1 MTKYFSGSASRLS
14 SFRRFGKQH
23 VNVDNF
29 VPYVQDR
36 ERDIPLPRPTPSEPI
51 SLRRELKDSHDDFL
65 LAFDSPYPT
74 ESCIYCVQFSSRFI
88 LPYYECKYVDETIY
102 LLSKSRKLVVRH
114 NNRSGLWF
122 GGVFHNLWHTRVSN
136 TLSTICQFYLT
147 NRYSVC
153 VERNA
158 EFNRWKKLTWN
169 MFFIS

>member
-36 ERDIPLPRPTPSEPI
+36 ERYTPLPRPTPSEPI

-74 ESCIYCVQFSSRFI
+74 QSCIYCVQFSYASFYNI
-88 LPYYECKYVDETIY
+88 MNANMQMKQSIY
-102 LLSKSRKLVVRH
+102 CLKAVSWLYGITTEVNFADLVWRSLS
-114 NNRSGLWF
+114 
-122 GGVFHNLWHTRVSN
+122 
-136 TLSTICQFYLT
+136 
-147 NRYSVC
+147 
-153 VERNA
+153 
-158 EFNRWKKLTWN
+158 
-169 MFFIS
+169 

>member
-122 GGVFHNLWHTRVSN
+122 GGVFHNL
-136 TLSTICQFYLT
+136 
-147 NRYSVC
+147 
-153 VERNA
+153 
-158 EFNRWKKLTWN
+158 
-169 MFFIS
+169 